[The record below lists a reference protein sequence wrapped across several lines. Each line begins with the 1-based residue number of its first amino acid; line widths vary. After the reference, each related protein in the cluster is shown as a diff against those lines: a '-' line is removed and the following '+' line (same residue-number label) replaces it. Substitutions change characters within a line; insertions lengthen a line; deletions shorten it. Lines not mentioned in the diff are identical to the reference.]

1 MRNPYMKFQN
11 SSIHGFKVMLCIKK
25 RDERTDGRK
34 DGRTNNPEAICP
46 SNFFEVGGITK
57 MSATILQGTIQGSW
71 TIVHLDKLPTF
82 GRRLSSRIY
91 KMHKIQPVC
100 HIQFSSGLTL
110 PDDRLNYPMIL
121 QANSEAPIREHKL
134 EGLYRSSLSTNM
146 CSNSQLVA
154 A

>member
-1 MRNPYMKFQN
+1 MNLDTYAIMCGTSMHALAEAKQHPNF
-11 SSIHGFKVMLCIKK
+11 LIKL
-25 RDERTDGRK
+25 
-34 DGRTNNPEAICP
+34 ILI
-46 SNFFEVGGITK
+46 ITK

-91 KMHKIQPVC
+91 KMHKIQLVC

-134 EGLYRSSLSTNM
+134 EGLYRSSLSTNVLKFTA
-146 CSNSQLVA
+146 CSCLNEP
-154 A
+154 